1 MGFSPHGLVLS
12 IALFAPSLLLVRF
25 PPHPA
30 PTSVGVPR
38 SLVALERVGQV
49 LCVTVPVITVGGDV
63 RWWWALPV
71 SLLVVAYGALWI
83 RFVAGGCRLDLLF
96 GPVWGIPVPMAVL
109 PVAAFLA
116 GSAWLANP
124 WMAVAA
130 VVLAA
135 GHLPSSLFTARTL

>member
-1 MGFSPHGLVLS
+1 MGFSPLGLVLS
-12 IALFAPSLLLVRF
+12 IALFAPSLLLMRF

-30 PTSVGVPR
+30 PTGAGAPR
-38 SLVALERVGQV
+38 RVVALERVGQV

-71 SLLVVAYGALWI
+71 SLLVIGYWALWI

-96 GPVWGIPVPMAVL
+96 GPVWGVPVPMAVL

-116 GSAWLANP
+116 GSACLANP

-130 VVLAA
+130 LVLAA
-135 GHLPSSLFTARTL
+135 GHIPSSLFTARSL